1 MEATTDTKSAAKRKR
16 AAKSKPTNLV
26 APQLGTVVMPTTKEE
41 LLEAIART
49 AHDEVRQPMTEKPA
63 KTRLQR
69 YATPW
74 AGYESWHQGR
84 GFLRHYEQH
93 ATDGTVGYDPFNGSW
108 SNSAQMSVAV
118 DPIKTAI
125 EVCTNMPDAL
135 HALGAKEAGDDVRGP
150 GAPQSPREAAA
161 RYFDVQPDDLMNH
174 DVIKAKNFNDWARD
188 NAVVRVFAGD
198 PSSGDSCVI
207 DFIDSGCGIE
217 ATEDA
222 WRNSIL
228 SLNRE
233 NKREI
238 LLAIGKHG
246 WGAGGAFQNA
256 DLSFLGSSVPGS
268 DLVAFT
274 IVEKFFR
281 NSWDKVPTF
290 QFLTVDGKIPVVK
303 RPSWWKW
310 STMVRHIGFRAP
322 FTALSGENSL
332 LGQLDRHLPEPVLP
346 LWTETVWMREGTL
359 EGCVTLPGH
368 RRTGRLLR
376 GTMNKCRDSWKR
388 TEAGEFDGDVE
399 DKAKNELT
407 RMRFYEDYFIDLG
420 DYDFGGR
427 EGVCPAGTVT
437 ANLYVLH
444 TKKEYTYRTYV
455 DPKKPVLFVLDGQT
469 HGEQFASLIAS
480 TSHGAGLSYVAKRAV
495 LVVKCDGLTR
505 ESKFVLFGS
514 SREQMRQNGLFKK
527 MIEELIGRLKS
538 DENLKALNLEMAIES
553 RKDLPIKS
561 DDDFVE
567 ALEKYLQKQD
577 LKFSTLQRKR
587 TRKVP
592 GWEQVEREVD
602 DGRRK
607 PKKPKPIP
615 SQIPPTILRW
625 AVKRPMVK
633 MWPGQRYSFVLETD
647 APPDWYQPDDPA
659 KSHIQVMGTLLN
671 FRGSDRPKGGRIRCY
686 FECPDTCKPGQKGL
700 IHAQL
705 TFPRGEFAPLQA
717 QLNVE
722 VIKKPDPRV
731 RPPTDGDGKGDGN
744 GGNKRKETITVRT
757 KVDKTTTVDVPLMD
771 AIPITLTEHEDK
783 WAELAWPRDETASFS
798 VCWDG
803 TFAAVFYN
811 PQNRWL
817 VESRQALLKKH
828 AGMEAR
834 FDQLFRLKL
843 VLEAIFCLN
852 HGYHQDTSTE
862 IDILRPV
869 QKINEATM
877 RSLAMDTRTEI
888 EQQIEVDT
896 LKANTGP

>member
-16 AAKSKPTNLV
+16 AAKSTKLV
-26 APQLGTVVMPTTKEE
+26 APHLGSVVEPTTKEE

-49 AHDEVRQPMTEKPA
+49 MFDEVRQPTTKNPS

-69 YATPW
+69 YAAPW
-74 AGYESWHQGR
+74 AGYDTWHQGR

-125 EVCTNMPDAL
+125 EVGTNMQDAENTQ
-135 HALGAKEAGDDVRGP
+135 GAIEAGDPVRGV
-150 GAPQSPREAAA
+150 GAARSPREAAA
-161 RYFDVQPDDLMNH
+161 RYFDVQPDDLMDL
-174 DVIKAKNFNDWARD
+174 DVIKAKKLNDWAKD
-188 NAVVRVFAGD
+188 NLVIRVFAGEPGSTD
-198 PSSGDSCVI
+198 TCVI
-207 DFIDSGCGIE
+207 DFIDSGCGIP
-217 ATEDA
+217 ATEEA
-222 WRNSIL
+222 WRGSIL

-233 NKREI
+233 NKRDI

-246 WGAGGAFQNA
+246 WGAAGAFQNA
-256 DLSFLGSSVPGS
+256 DLSFLGSAVPGT

-274 IVEKFFR
+274 VVEKFFR

-346 LWTETVWMREGTL
+346 IWTETVWMREGEL
-359 EGCVTLPGH
+359 NDCVTLPGH
-368 RRTGRLLR
+368 RRPGRLLR

-388 TEAGEFDGDVE
+388 TEAGEFDGSVE
-399 DKAKNELT
+399 DKAKNELS

-437 ANLYVLH
+437 ANLYVLDV
-444 TKKEYTYRTYV
+444 KKDYTYKTFV

-480 TSHGAGLSYVAKRAV
+480 TSHGAGYSYVAKRAV
-495 LVVKCDGLTR
+495 LIVKCDGLTR

-553 RKDLPIKS
+553 RKDLPIKT
-561 DDDFVE
+561 DDDFVD

-577 LKFSTLQRKR
+577 IKFNTLQRKR
-587 TRKVP
+587 TRKVAA
-592 GWEQVEREVD
+592 WQDIEREVE
-602 DGRRK
+602 DGRDE

-615 SQIPPTILRW
+615 SKIPPTFLRW

-659 KSHIQVMGTLLN
+659 KSRIQVMGTLLH

-722 VIKKPDPRV
+722 VVAKPQKRT
-731 RPPTDGDGKGDGN
+731 RTNTGDGKGDGDDN
-744 GGNKRKETITVRT
+744 GGRKRKETVRVQV

-771 AIPITLTEHEDK
+771 AVPLTLTEHEDK
-783 WAELAWPRDETASFS
+783 WAELRWARDETASFS
-798 VCWDG
+798 ICYDG
-803 TFAAVFYN
+803 TFATVFYN
-811 PQNRWL
+811 PQNRWIL
-817 VESRQALLKKH
+817 ESRDALIKKH
-828 AGMEAR
+828 AGMEER
-834 FDQLFRLKL
+834 FDKLLRLKL
-843 VLEAIFCLN
+843 VLEGIFCLN
-852 HGYHQDTSTE
+852 HGYHQDTTTDHE
-862 IDILRPV
+862 ILDSV
-869 QKINEATM
+869 KHINEATL
-877 RSLAMDTRTEI
+877 RNLAMDVRTEI
-888 EQQIEVDT
+888 DQQIEVDT
-896 LKANTGP
+896 LRANTTP